1 MLIRNIS
8 FVISKRGKT
17 QLCVNGYLYMR
28 VKTTEELQ
36 FWSCNQDKV
45 LRCTARATTGRAK
58 KDDKP
63 TIKLRG
69 FHNHKIILERRKAV
83 FQYTVEDAT
92 EYRVFIRSQRGA
104 PLLTL
109 GNFIYRCERVRKTRS
124 YWLCIRYKSSK
135 CNGRVICQGNK
146 IIKLT
151 EHCHANDHKRISSS
165 VLEETDLSGINLEE
179 WYKQTLVQK
188 RHVVKRK

>member
-69 FHNHKIILERRKAV
+69 FHNHKIILERRKAGECAKLRQ
-83 FQYTVEDAT
+83 QYARERDEEVIPARKKRLPPVPVPVPVECVMIT
-92 EYRVFIRSQRGA
+92 E
-104 PLLTL
+104 
-109 GNFIYRCERVRKTRS
+109 EKTPVAKNIS
-124 YWLCIRYKSSK
+124 
-135 CNGRVICQGNK
+135 V
-146 IIKLT
+146 
-151 EHCHANDHKRISSS
+151 HC
-165 VLEETDLSGINLEE
+165 
-179 WYKQTLVQK
+179 
-188 RHVVKRK
+188 

>member
-1 MLIRNIS
+1 MNL
-8 FVISKRGKT
+8 KDK
-17 QLCVNGYLYMR
+17 CVLY
-28 VKTTEELQ
+28 Q
-36 FWSCNQDKV
+36 
-45 LRCTARATTGRAK
+45 
-58 KDDKP
+58 
-63 TIKLRG
+63 LRG
-69 FHNHKIILERRKAV
+69 QKHVFALITKIMVGFLFVTV

-151 EHCHANDHKRISSS
+151 EHCHANDQKRIRSST
-165 VLEETDLSGINLEE
+165 LEETDLSSINLED
-179 WYKQTLVQK
+179 WSKQTLGQK
-188 RHVVKRK
+188 RRIVVRK